1 MSSPLSLLAI
11 LVFGLFNLIWPIWVR
26 TLW

>member
-11 LVFGLFNLIWPIWVR
+11 LLFGLFNLIWPIWVR
-26 TLW
+26 TPW